1 MPIPDPIKVLVVD
14 DHVGIRH
21 GISSLVDA
29 EHPRMCSVGSA
40 ATCAQALE
48 LARETQPDVVV
59 LDVDLDGEDGL
70 QMIAALRRVARCE
83 VVVLTSLVDPCV
95 AAHALRSGASACVH
109 KTAPAGDLLACI
121 LAARPL
127 ADPAATAIPRNAGVG
142 LSHLAGSNHP

>member
-1 MPIPDPIKVLVVD
+1 MPIPDAIKVLVVD

-21 GISSLVDA
+21 GISSLVDS

-48 LARETQPDVVV
+48 MARETQPDVVV

-70 QMIAALRRVARCE
+70 LMIAALRRVARCE
-83 VVVLTSLVDPCV
+83 VVVLTSLVDPFV
-95 AAHALRSGASACVH
+95 AAQALRFGASSCVH
-109 KTAPAGDLLACI
+109 KTAPAADLVGCI

-127 ADPAATAIPRNAGVG
+127 LDSAANTAPLNAGVG
-142 LSHLAGSNHP
+142 LSYQAGSNHP

>member
-1 MPIPDPIKVLVVD
+1 MSIPDPVKVLVVD
-14 DHVGIRH
+14 DHAGIRH

-29 EHPRMCSVGSA
+29 ERPRMCSVGSA

-70 QMIAALRRVARCE
+70 LMIAALRRVAPCE
-83 VVVLTSLVDPCV
+83 VVVLTSLADPSV
-95 AAHALRSGASACVH
+95 AAQALRSGASACVH
-109 KTAPAGDLLACI
+109 KTAPAVDLLGCI

-127 ADPAATAIPRNAGVG
+127 ASSATMATPLNAGVG
-142 LSHLAGSNHP
+142 LSYLAGSNHP